1 MFKKIDTAAKIEAT
15 PPGYKLCD
23 HPRPDRTGGGTA
35 IVFRDTLCITK
46 LAADVLNS
54 FEYSEWKIVS
64 GSFRVHFVLIY
75 RPPYST
81 NHPVTI
87 NTFIVEFSQYLE
99 TIIMS
104 TDPLIITGDFNIH
117 VNSKTDGDSMKFVDL
132 LLSMSLQHGHEIN
145 LAKKERRRA

>member
-1 MFKKIDTAAKIEAT
+1 MPSRCEINLLTLLTMYLIVAKLDVAAVTEIWFTKIDTAAKIEAT

-54 FEYSEWKIVS
+54 LEYSEWKIVS
-64 GSFRVHFVLIY
+64 GSFLVHFVVIY

-81 NHPVTI
+81 TYYHWR
-87 NTFIVEFSQYLE
+87 FLYKSQFKNRW
-99 TIIMS
+99 
-104 TDPLIITGDFNIH
+104 G
-117 VNSKTDGDSMKFVDL
+117 
-132 LLSMSLQHGHEIN
+132 
-145 LAKKERRRA
+145 